1 MVRRIALARETV
13 DLKQRDLDRKNTL
26 VANRA
31 GSQADL
37 DNSMTLLVVAKT
49 ALEQLE
55 QQAEAIRNQLL
66 GDPNLPIEKYPPYAQ
81 AAAALDQAKRDLD
94 HTVLRA
100 PIAGMATQVASIQLG
115 RYLTAG
121 TPVFS
126 LIDDTKPWIDANPK
140 ETDITHLQGRPAG
153 RYLGRYVPGTQVPR
167 RGRGGQPRNGRAVRD
182 PAAAERERKLGQG
195 RAARAGAHRIRA
207 GRGCARPALRHERQR
222 RYRHGPAEHRA
233 LLARPQQQGCG
244 TAQMIGA
251 AAALSPTARRAL
263 LTICAM
269 TATIMQ
275 ALDTTIA
282 NVALPYMQGSL
293 SASLD
298 QVSWVLTSYIVAAAV
313 MTAPVGWLAD
323 RFGRKKLFIVCVG
336 GFTVASL
343 LCALAQN
350 IEQIVA
356 FRLMQG
362 MCGAALV
369 PLSQSV
375 MLDAYPIEQRGQAM
389 GIWGVGVMLGPIMGP
404 TLGGWLTENYSWH
417 WVFLVNIPV
426 GIVTVFGLLVFMD
439 ETKRQAHLKFDW
451 FGFLALAAGIGGM
464 QLMLDRGEQLGWFGS
479 PEIVAWL
486 IISIVG
492 FYYFF
497 AHSLTTP
504 EPFVRF
510 AIFKDRNF
518 LIGCFF
524 MVIMGLM
531 LFSSMALSAP
541 FIQNVLGYP
550 IEAAGWVLASR
561 GLGTLVGMLLIGRL
575 LRMFE
580 ARYLI
585 LIGLTLTALTMYQMT
600 GFTADTSGRTIII
613 IGLVQGF
620 GMGFVFIPLST
631 VAFLTLPPRY
641 RTDGTSMLTLVRNV
655 ASSAGISVVIANL
668 TNMTTTFRSQL
679 VEHISPFND
688 ALQHPDVSRWM
699 DVATDQGRAIA
710 EQMVTL
716 QAAIMAYANDFMLL
730 TVICALSIPFVFF
743 IGSTASL
750 RGGRVS
756 VREHAPAME

>member
-1 MVRRIALARETV
+1 MNAASAITPEFRRVLVTV
-13 DLKQRDLDRKNTL
+13 
-26 VANRA
+26 
-31 GSQADL
+31 
-37 DNSMTLLVVAKT
+37 
-49 ALEQLE
+49 
-55 QQAEAIRNQLL
+55 
-66 GDPNLPIEKYPPYAQ
+66 
-81 AAAALDQAKRDLD
+81 
-94 HTVLRA
+94 
-100 PIAGMATQVASIQLG
+100 
-115 RYLTAG
+115 
-121 TPVFS
+121 
-126 LIDDTKPWIDANPK
+126 
-140 ETDITHLQGRPAG
+140 
-153 RYLGRYVPGTQVPR
+153 
-167 RGRGGQPRNGRAVRD
+167 
-182 PAAAERERKLGQG
+182 
-195 RAARAGAHRIRA
+195 
-207 GRGCARPALRHERQR
+207 C
-222 RYRHGPAEHRA
+222 
-233 LLARPQQQGCG
+233 C
-244 TAQMIGA
+244 
-251 AAALSPTARRAL
+251 
-263 LTICAM
+263 M

-298 QVSWVLTSYIVAAAV
+298 QISWVLTSYIVAAAV
-313 MTAPVGWLAD
+313 MTAPVGWLSD
-323 RFGRKKLFIVCVG
+323 RFGRKKLFLVCVG

-350 IEQIVA
+350 IEQIVT

-417 WVFLVNIPV
+417 WVFLVNLPV
-426 GIVTVFGLLVFMD
+426 GAITVLGLLVFMD

-492 FYYFF
+492 FYFFF
-497 AHSLTTP
+497 AHSFTTP

-510 AIFKDRNF
+510 AIFRDRNF
-518 LIGCFF
+518 LVGCFF

-541 FIQNVLGYP
+541 FILNVLNYP

-561 GLGTLVGMLLIGRL
+561 GLGTLVGMAMIGRL
-575 LRMFE
+575 LRLIE

-585 LIGLTLTALTMYQMT
+585 MIGLILTAATMYQMT

-631 VAFLTLPPRY
+631 VAFLTLAPRY

-668 TNMTTTFRSQL
+668 TSMTTSFHSQL
-679 VEHISPFND
+679 AEHISPFND
-688 ALQHPDVSRWM
+688 ALQYPDVSRWM
-699 DVATDQGRAIA
+699 DLATDQGRAIA
-710 EQMVTL
+710 DQMVTL
-716 QAAIMAYANDFMLL
+716 QAVIMAYSNDFMLL
-730 TVICALSIPFVFF
+730 TAICALSIPFVFA